1 VKQGQAIMACTC
13 NSIEQSQRR
22 VSRRQ
27 LIATTAAGTAALAMP
42 KTIFAAATP
51 GASPSPSGDASAIVI
66 GTLRDAQ
73 TINPFLTGES
83 EGDWRCKMLFDEF
96 VASNPETYAPEP
108 GLAADWQISELTFT
122 FTLQPTAKFADGSNV
137 TADDVAFT
145 IKGFL
150 AKSTASPRQNN
161 FLSISGAQE
170 FVDGSAEDVLGIKVV
185 NPKTLQI
192 TLARSDAPFLFNL
205 HNLFVVPKAQLAG
218 KSLTDDPWF
227 QKPVG
232 AGPFVFRDWTN
243 GKRFTATRNPHYWQR
258 GKPALSGFTHQ
269 VIADADSLVSDLIA
283 DNIDASNYPAP
294 TAKAQLEQNRTL
306 KVFVPPFG
314 APNGWMF
321 NCANEWLSKKEVR
334 RAIALALDTKKFT
347 ETALHGLGKPGNGPI
362 APNNWAYDRDLEPI
376 PYDVKTAKEMIRVAG
391 IPDGTTIRFMVNKEN
406 DMRQEWLE
414 FTQDSLRQLGI
425 EVVPEVID
433 YQTVLDRVTSA
444 KDYDACGVDFTGVT
458 AEPSELFNQFHSGGS
473 GNYMGYSNSQLD
485 VLLEAAREEMN
496 LERAKV
502 IYKQVQAIIM
512 DDVPTFFAW
521 YRPFLHV
528 VKRKYDGYTDSAAY
542 GLFQTLEDWTIRG

>member
-1 VKQGQAIMACTC
+1 MACNRTA
-13 NSIEQSQRR
+13 SPPSQRTLT
-22 VSRRQ
+22 RR
-27 LIATTAAGTAALAMP
+27 AFVTTTAATATSLAVP
-42 KTIFAAATP
+42 RQSRAAATP
-51 GASPSPSGDASAIVI
+51 EALPSPIEGASGIVI
-66 GTLRDAQ
+66 GTLRDAV
-73 TINPFLTGES
+73 TINPFLTNES

-108 GLAADWQISELTFT
+108 GLAADWKINELTFT
-122 FTLQPTAKFADGSNV
+122 FTLQPTASFSDGSRV
-137 TADDVAFT
+137 TAEDVAFT

-150 AKSTASPRQNN
+150 AKSTGAPRQSN
-161 FLSISGAQE
+161 FLSITGAQE
-170 FVDGSAEDVLGIKVV
+170 FVDGTAEDVLGLKVL
-185 NPKTLQI
+185 NPTTLQV
-192 TLARSDAPFLFNL
+192 TLARADAPFLFNL
-205 HNLFVVPKAQLAG
+205 HNLFVVPKARLAG

-227 QKPVG
+227 EQPIG
-232 AGPFVFRDWTN
+232 AGPFVYGDWVK
-243 GKRFTATRNPHYWQR
+243 GHRFTATRNPHYWQP
-258 GKPALSGFTHQ
+258 GKPALSGFTHE
-269 VIADADSLVSDLIA
+269 VIPDANTLVSELLAGHIG
-283 DNIDASNYPAP
+283 ASNYPAP
-294 TAKAQLEQNRTL
+294 DAKPQLERNQNL

-334 RAIALALDTKKFT
+334 RAIALALDTKTFT

-362 APNNWAYDRDLEPI
+362 APNNWAYDHDLEPI

-391 IPDGTTIRFMVNKEN
+391 LPDGTTIRFMVNKEN
-406 DMRQEWLE
+406 DMRQDWLR
-414 FTQDSLRQLGI
+414 FTADSLRQLGI
-425 EVVPEVID
+425 QVAPEIVD
-433 YQTVLDRVTSA
+433 YQTVLDRVTGT

-458 AEPSELFNQFHSGGS
+458 AEPSELFNQFHSGG
-473 GNYMGYSNSQLD
+473 GANYMNYSNQKLD

-528 VKRKYDGYTDSAAY
+528 VKKKFDGYTDSAAY
-542 GLFQTLEDWTIRG
+542 GLFQTLEDWTITGSG

>member
-1 VKQGQAIMACTC
+1 MT
-13 NSIEQSQRR
+13 RR
-22 VSRRQ
+22 A
-27 LIATTAAGTAALAMP
+27 LLTTTAATAAALAAP
-42 KTIFAAATP
+42 NLSQAVATP
-51 GASPSPSGDASAIVI
+51 AALPSPAAGTSGIVI
-66 GTLRDAQ
+66 GALRDAK
-73 TINPFLTGES
+73 TINPFLTNES

-108 GLAADWQISELTFT
+108 GLAADWKINELTFT
-122 FTLQPTAKFADGSNV
+122 FMIQPTATFSDGSRV
-137 TADDVAFT
+137 TAEDVAFT
-145 IKGFL
+145 IKGYL
-150 AKSTASPRQNN
+150 AKSTASPRQSN

-170 FVDGSAEDVLGIKVV
+170 FVDGTAEDVLGLKPL
-185 NPKTLQI
+185 NSTTLQI
-192 TLARSDAPFLFNL
+192 TLSRSDAPFLFNL

-227 QKPVG
+227 KRPVG
-232 AGPFVFRDWTN
+232 AGPFVYGGWVN

-258 GKPALSGFTHQ
+258 GKPTLTGFTHE
-269 VIADADSLVSDLIA
+269 VTSDADTLVSQLLA
-283 DNIDASNYPAP
+283 GHIDASNYPAP
-294 TAKAQLEQNRTL
+294 EAKPQLERNQNL

-334 RAIALALDTKKFT
+334 RAIALALDTKTFT

-362 APNNWAYDRDLEPI
+362 APNNWAYDHDLEPI

-391 IPDGTTIRFMVNKEN
+391 LPEGTTIRFMVNKEN
-406 DMRQEWLE
+406 DMRQEWLR
-414 FTQDSLRQLGI
+414 FTHDSLQQLGI
-425 EVVPEVID
+425 QVAPEIVD
-433 YQTVLDRVTSA
+433 YQTVLDRVTGA

-458 AEPSELFNQFHSGGS
+458 AEPSELFNQFHSGGAA
-473 GNYMGYSNSQLD
+473 NFMNYSNQKLD

-528 VKRKYDGYTDSAAY
+528 VQQKFDGYTDSAAY
-542 GLFQTLEDWTIRG
+542 GLFQTLEDWTIRGLE